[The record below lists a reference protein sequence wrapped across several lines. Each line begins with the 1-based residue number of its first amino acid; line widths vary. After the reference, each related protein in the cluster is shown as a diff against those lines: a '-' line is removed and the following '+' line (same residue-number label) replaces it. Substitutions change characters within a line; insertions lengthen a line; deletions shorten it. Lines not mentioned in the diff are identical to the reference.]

1 MAIELQ
7 AADKKS
13 IVEQHLKAV
22 SLSKYNVE
30 LSLLEA
36 NSLTDKNQGSIDALN
51 IQLIELQAQYDA
63 LNTEYQSVLAAI
75 ENPS

>member
-36 NSLTDKNQGSIDALN
+36 NSLTDKNQANKGSSIYND
-51 IQLIELQAQYDA
+51 
-63 LNTEYQSVLAAI
+63 
-75 ENPS
+75 

>member
-1 MAIELQ
+1 MELQ
-7 AADKKS
+7 ATDKKS
-13 IVEQHLKAV
+13 IVEQHLKSV

-36 NSLTDKNQGSIDALN
+36 NSLTDKNQGNIDSLN

-63 LNTEYQSVLAAI
+63 LNTEYQKVLAAI
-75 ENPS
+75 ENPA